1 MIDFIEKL
9 DKKHKDY
16 LQKEGKWLVGGFK
29 DLFHT
34 QNTEGKDLENM
45 LKLEVFS
52 MLPREIKNDILDFI
66 NK

>member
-1 MIDFIEKL
+1 MIDFIENLNQKY
-9 DKKHKDY
+9 KGY

-29 DLFHT
+29 DVFYS
-34 QNTEGKDLENM
+34 QEVESKDLENM

-52 MLPREIKNDILDFI
+52 MLPREIKDEILDFI